1 MLRQSKDGRVLFM
14 RSPIRRA
21 NPRFDGRP
29 SSYTLKVR
37 FRNGPRTAMGRL
49 LPVA

>member
-14 RSPIRRA
+14 CCPIRRA
-21 NPRFDGRP
+21 NPCFDGP

-37 FRNGPRTAMGRL
+37 FRNGPRTAKGRL